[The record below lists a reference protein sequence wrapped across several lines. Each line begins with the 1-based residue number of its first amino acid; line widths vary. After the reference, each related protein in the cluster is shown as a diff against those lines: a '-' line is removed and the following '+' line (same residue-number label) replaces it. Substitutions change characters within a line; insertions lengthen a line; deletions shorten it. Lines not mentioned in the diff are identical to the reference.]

1 MRDIM
6 QFPQAV
12 RRDPAVEIWLR
23 MQRPELA
30 ALARRWFR
38 QLRGCGRDVRELMH
52 DGCPTACVG
61 DAAFAYVGVYRAHA
75 SVGFYHGAELEDP
88 QGLLEGTGKHMRHV
102 KVRPGVG
109 VDRAALSA
117 LIHRA
122 YADIKARIA
131 AEQPDAAASTR
142 RGSGPAAPP
151 DEAGPRGKSVTA
163 TASVPTSIDE
173 YIAAAAP
180 AARPHLTEI
189 RRVVRAA
196 APDAEELISY
206 RMPAF
211 RQQGILIY
219 FAAFKHHVG
228 VFPPVSGDAK
238 LEQALAPYAGPK
250 GNLKF
255 PMDRPMPSALIRRIV
270 KLRLEQNL
278 ARASA
283 RKPSSQSVR
292 RGGPPRR
299 R

>member
-1 MRDIM
+1 M

-12 RRDPAVEIWLR
+12 RRDPAVEAWLR
-23 MQRPELA
+23 KKRPDLA

-75 SVGFYHGAELEDP
+75 NVGLYHGAELEDP
-88 QGLLEGTGKHMRHV
+88 QGLLEGTGKRMRHV
-102 KVRPGVG
+102 KLRPGVE
-109 VDRAALSA
+109 VDGAALSA
-117 LIHRA
+117 LIREA

-142 RGSGPAAPP
+142 RGSGPAARP
-151 DEAGPRGKSVTA
+151 DEAGRTGKSVTTA
-163 TASVPTSIDE
+163 ASVPTSIDD

-180 AARPHLTEI
+180 AARPLLKEI

-228 VFPPVSGDAK
+228 VFPPVSGDAR

-255 PMDRPMPSALIRRIV
+255 PMDRPLPSALIRRIV

-283 RKPSSQSVR
+283 RSARKPASQGAPR
-292 RGGPPRR
+292 DGAARR